1 MADEHILPRHLR
13 RIRMDAD
20 AMAGNGYSIN
30 LAEFLLSANLDFFHI
45 SPFHHIMISY
55 GCIHLHNSIGI
66 GIGNSMK

>member
-30 LAEFLLSANLDFFHI
+30 LAEFSPSANLDFVHI
-45 SPFHHIMISY
+45 SSFYHIVMSY
-55 GCIHLHNSIGI
+55 EYIYLPNVNGMEIGK
-66 GIGNSMK
+66 SMK